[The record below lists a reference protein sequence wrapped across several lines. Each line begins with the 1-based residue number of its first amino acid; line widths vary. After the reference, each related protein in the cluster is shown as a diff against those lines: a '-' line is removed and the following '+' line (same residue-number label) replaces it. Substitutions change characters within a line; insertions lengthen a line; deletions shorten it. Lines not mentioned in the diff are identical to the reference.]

1 MERKRQAS
9 NYTVKNIVIT
19 ALVMALIC
27 VATMII
33 KIPVPMTEGYVHL
46 GDAMIFLGV
55 LILGKNQ
62 GALAAGVGSALGD
75 LIGGYPAWI
84 PWTLGI
90 KFIMAF
96 LMGLVIE
103 KSISKQA
110 FIKIFAMIIGGIEMV
125 AGYYLAASIMYS
137 NWIVP
142 IGSIPWNIG
151 QFVMGII
158 LAVLLAAMLEN
169 TPIGAQMKY
178 RIGFTFKNHST
189 GSSTDSRTN

>member
-1 MERKRQAS
+1 MERKMQAS
-9 NYTVKNIVIT
+9 NYTVKNIVTT

-96 LMGLVIE
+96 IVGFVLE
-103 KSISKQA
+103 KAISNQV
-110 FIKIFAMIIGGIEMV
+110 FIKIFAMVLGGIEMV

-142 IGSIPWNIG
+142 LGSIPWNIG

-178 RIGFTFKNHST
+178 RIGFTVKNHSA
-189 GSSTDSRTN
+189 DSN